1 MEPTGLLHDLI
12 SVSLVTQ
19 GVAFLPS
26 QTQTLPDTD
35 YTLTVLTEA
44 SILQVVARYFE
55 DSNPDRYSAGDL
67 TNLDPLNPSSLFM
80 KHYGECASWN
90 QFVGAIKTITDNN
103 IRISNDLRNTSE
115 WHFNGNQINAGHQK
129 MKSIRSRILQQLT
142 AGDENAPDYDVARM
156 DCGRFLHLAHSF
168 YSNANWIELNGQIDP
183 DVIRPSYNLGKNSKN

>member
-80 KHYGECASWN
+80 KHYGGKC
-90 QFVGAIKTITDNN
+90 
-103 IRISNDLRNTSE
+103 
-115 WHFNGNQINAGHQK
+115 
-129 MKSIRSRILQQLT
+129 KSCFFHWCQ
-142 AGDENAPDYDVARM
+142 D
-156 DCGRFLHLAHSF
+156 
-168 YSNANWIELNGQIDP
+168 
-183 DVIRPSYNLGKNSKN
+183 